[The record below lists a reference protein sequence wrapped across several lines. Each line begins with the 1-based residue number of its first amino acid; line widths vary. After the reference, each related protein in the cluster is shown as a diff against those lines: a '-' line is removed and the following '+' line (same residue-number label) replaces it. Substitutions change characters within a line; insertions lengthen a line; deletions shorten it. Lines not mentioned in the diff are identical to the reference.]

1 MYTKGEL
8 ELSENPEPREPMDG
22 CFAPGRVDPGYLA
35 PEKWMPQA
43 EKTADGSYTFF
54 SEEFGET
61 FHSRQGAKTEA
72 FEKFVWTTDL
82 LDRVQESQIL
92 ILDICYGLGY
102 NTAAALEA
110 IWQVNPRC
118 PVKIV
123 ALEQDLTVPLAA
135 LAPVMLAEWS
145 SAVGSV
151 LKGLAQD
158 HQYDRS
164 EDLFPCQAILYPGD
178 ARNTIQPL
186 AQRSLQADAIF
197 LDPFSPRRCPQLWTV
212 DFLGRVAQCLSPE
225 GKLAT
230 YCRAAAVRSALQ
242 NAGLSLGTLPV
253 ETPRRSHEWANGT
266 IAALTGSAAAKT
278 LQPLSLSEQE
288 HLQTRAGIPYR
299 DPTLQDPAPVILAR
313 RSAEQ
318 ERSPLESTTQWRK
331 RWGIDARE

>member
-1 MYTKGEL
+1 
-8 ELSENPEPREPMDG
+8 MDG
-22 CFAPGRVDPGYLA
+22 CVDSGSVAPGQ
-35 PEKWMPQA
+35 WMPHA

-54 SEEFGET
+54 SDEFGET

-72 FEKFVWTTDL
+72 LEKFVWTTDL
-82 LDRVQESQIL
+82 LDRAQQSKIL

-102 NTAAALEA
+102 NTAAALES

-118 PVKIV
+118 QVQIF
-123 ALEQDLTVPLAA
+123 ALEQDLSVPLAA
-135 LAPVMLAEWS
+135 LAPTILAEWS
-145 SAVGSV
+145 VAVGSV

-158 HQYDRS
+158 QQYDRS
-164 EDLFPCQAILYPGD
+164 GDLFPCQAILYPGD
-178 ARNTIQPL
+178 ARKTIQPL
-186 AQRSLQADAIF
+186 AERSLQADAIF

-242 NAGLSLGTLPV
+242 NAGLTLGTLPV
-253 ETPRRSHEWANGT
+253 ETPHRSHEWANGT
-266 IAALTGSAAAKT
+266 IAALAGSAAAKT
-278 LQPLSLSEQE
+278 LQPLSLAEQE
-288 HLQTRAGIPYR
+288 HLQTRAGIPYQ
-299 DPTLQDPAPVILAR
+299 DPTLQDPAPLILAR

-331 RWGIDARE
+331 RWGIDAS